1 MCWLVVGNYFGFS
14 VKILPGLL
22 LNSSAKE
29 SRFGSQHNIGEPF
42 TLVMDLSHLGK
53 VKCFQKDLEITINSW
68 QTVLITSM
76 FKVTMFELV

>member
-53 VKCFQKDLEITINSW
+53 VKCFQKGFGDHDQLLADCAYNQYI
-68 QTVLITSM
+68 
-76 FKVTMFELV
+76 